1 MNFLFKLSL
10 IIIISSFSHGCSSN
24 DNTSNED
31 TLSIKQKLTEMLPE
45 SIQLNSI
52 NATDIEGYYEVN
64 FEGVEPLYVT
74 SDGNYLISGDIYL
87 ITKEGLVN
95 KSEARRDFQRKA
107 LIEGLD
113 SKQFIVFKPK
123 DTKHNVFVFTDIDC
137 GYCRQ
142 LHSQIDE

>member
-1 MNFLFKLSL
+1 MNFLVKLSL

-87 ITKEGLVN
+87 ITKEGLV
-95 KSEARRDFQRKA
+95 K
-107 LIEGLD
+107 
-113 SKQFIVFKPK
+113 
-123 DTKHNVFVFTDIDC
+123 
-137 GYCRQ
+137 
-142 LHSQIDE
+142 